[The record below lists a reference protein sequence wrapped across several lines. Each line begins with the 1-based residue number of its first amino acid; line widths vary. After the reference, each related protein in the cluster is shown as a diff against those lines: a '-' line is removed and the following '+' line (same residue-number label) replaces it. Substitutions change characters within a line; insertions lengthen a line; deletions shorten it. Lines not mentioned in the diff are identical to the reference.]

1 MPAAILTPVARVVP
15 LAFVAI
21 LLSAGAAPAAEQ
33 RPPARPS
40 TQPSDTAGALVQW
53 LVTEAPWQGEQTVV
67 VQNPAWTRVSRFQ
80 PKTVK
85 SAYLGIGVDKPDPT
99 LRAQLKLPE
108 GAGLVVNFVEEAGP
122 SKDAVRVHDVLQKLD
137 DQVLIN
143 GDQLVTL
150 VRMRKPGDTLRL
162 TVIREAAPVTVEV
175 KLAEKDL
182 PPLQSYLGR
191 GAGDAPA
198 GEQPAPAG
206 AQDAYA
212 ALANTY
218 TNNVT
223 NDYARF
229 VATAVTTGPM
239 TFDDGEHVLQIRLQ
253 GGVGR
258 LVVIEKT
265 TGSKLFEGP
274 IGSEEQWK
282 AVPEG
287 VRRKL
292 EGLGQLN
299 MFTPTVGFSD
309 AGTVEFTNTL
319 VAPTTRPAN
328 KPAGSK

>member
-1 MPAAILTPVARVVP
+1 MPAAMPTPAARLVRLVFAATL
-15 LAFVAI
+15 LA
-21 LLSAGAAPAAEQ
+21 AGAARAAAAGPAT
-33 RPPARPS
+33 RPS
-40 TQPSDTAGALVQW
+40 TQPVDAASNLVQW
-53 LVTEAPWQGEQTVV
+53 LVTEAPWQGDQTVV
-67 VQNPAWTRVSRFQ
+67 LQTPGWTPVRAR

-85 SAYLGIGVDKPDPT
+85 SSYLGIGVDKPDPT

-108 GAGLVVNFVEEAGP
+108 GAGLVVNFVDEAGP
-122 SKDAVRVHDVLQKLD
+122 SKEAVKVHDVLQKLD

-150 VRMRKPGDTLRL
+150 VRMRKAGDSLRL

-191 GAGDAPA
+191 GTGDASA
-198 GEQPAPAG
+198 DAQPAPAG
-206 AQDAYA
+206 AQQAYVSFTDA
-212 ALANTY
+212 Y

-223 NDYARF
+223 NEYAKF
-229 VATAVTTGPM
+229 VAAAVTTGPM

-258 LVVIEKT
+258 LVVTEKA

-274 IGSEEQWK
+274 IGNEEQWK
-282 AVPEG
+282 AVPEP

-292 EGLGQLN
+292 EGLGQFNVLAPN
-299 MFTPTVGFSD
+299 AGYFDAAMGQFNNAFVFS
-309 AGTVEFTNTL
+309 
-319 VAPTTRPAN
+319 TTRPATR
-328 KPAGSK
+328 PAEGK

>member
-1 MPAAILTPVARVVP
+1 M
-15 LAFVAI
+15 
-21 LLSAGAAPAAEQ
+21 AAE
-33 RPPARPS
+33 ARPTEPRS
-40 TQPSDTAGALVQW
+40 TTPPPTQPSNTRDDLVHW
-53 LVTEAPWQGEQTVV
+53 LIADAPWQGDQTVV
-67 VQNPAWTRVSRFQ
+67 VQSAGWTHARAQ

-108 GAGLVVNFVEEAGP
+108 GAGLVVNFVDEAGP
-122 SKDAVRVHDVLQKLD
+122 SKAAVKVHDVLQKLE
-137 DQVLIN
+137 DQVLVN

-162 TVIREAAPVTVEV
+162 TVLREAAPVTVEV
-175 KLAEKDL
+175 KLAEKEL
-182 PPLQSYLGR
+182 PPLHSYLGR

-198 GEQPAPAG
+198 EATGNSVAPSGAG
-206 AQDAYA
+206 TAW
-212 ALANTY
+212 LNFY
-218 TNNVT
+218 TDKGA
-223 NDYARF
+223 NDYANI
-229 VATAVTTGPM
+229 VATAVAPGPT

-258 LVVIEKT
+258 LVVTEKA

-282 AVPEG
+282 AVPEP

-299 MFTPTVGFSD
+299 VFTPKVGFID
-309 AGTVEFTNTL
+309 INTGAAFTDTFNP
-319 VAPTTRPAN
+319 ANHPATRPAER
-328 KPAGSK
+328 K

>member
-1 MPAAILTPVARVVP
+1 
-15 LAFVAI
+15 
-21 LLSAGAAPAAEQ
+21 
-33 RPPARPS
+33 
-40 TQPSDTAGALVQW
+40 VQW
-53 LVTEAPWQGEQTVV
+53 LLTEAPWQGEQTLVL
-67 VQNPAWTRVSRFQ
+67 QKPGWTPVRLH

-108 GAGLVVNFVEEAGP
+108 GAGLVVNFVDEAGP
-122 SKDAVRVHDVLQKLD
+122 SKEAVRVHDVLQKLD
-137 DQVLIN
+137 DQVLVN

-150 VRMRKPGDTLRL
+150 VRMRKAGDALRL

-198 GEQPAPAG
+198 ASGNAAAPSGPETPWLNLFYADKG
-206 AQDAYA
+206 A
-212 ALANTY
+212 
-218 TNNVT
+218 
-223 NDYARF
+223 NDFRGI
-229 VATAVTTGPM
+229 VATAVAPGPT
-239 TFDDGEHVLQIRLQ
+239 TFDDGEHVLQIRLH

-258 LVVIEKT
+258 LVVTEKA

-274 IGSEEQWK
+274 IGNEVQWK
-282 AVPEG
+282 AVPEP

-299 MFTPTVGFSD
+299 VFTPDVVFTDS
-309 AGTVEFTNTL
+309 GTVELRHTD
-319 VAPTTRPAN
+319 VAQPTRPAT
-328 KPAGSK
+328 KPADGK